1 MNLHE
6 FHKKRRGLKREL
18 IKTGKSYS
26 KHKKEKNKESNNT
39 DSPYNNINLDDF
51 DTKLSKLIG
60 TEYLFNT
67 VDSMYD
73 SETQGKIPFAE
84 LYSRVKSDKEK
95 SEKMNSVQKRLHDL
109 QQAKNKIN
117 QARHNFMSGKE
128 GLLSD
133 DEVLNELN
141 EMMDKVDEEI
151 ESLKNSSETRGYA
164 RMSEL
169 LKYQQEFQ
177 KGFVYTPSRKEA
189 VENLANLVTEGNH
202 VFLEGDSGTGKTE
215 ILRNM
220 VQNLE
225 NYQPYIVSCSDQ
237 TKLSDLLGKT
247 KLEESKLGATVTSPQ
262 EGVLVRALIEGK
274 KIIFDEFNNM
284 DSNVRFSLKPY
295 YNLKPGDT
303 FTVSELGSGIYTV
316 KEGFGFLATG
326 NLPSEKH
333 PERKDL
339 DPAETREFKMPHLNH
354 MPVEEIY
361 DILLIS
367 SLRKDQTSALNYQE
381 ASETIKKLADAIE
394 GVHQAYEGTNDEV
407 KFDLI
412 KDQKAILKKAVL
424 DPKEYISWV
433 KGYKDQTALGLQ
445 QYLAERISTFI
456 SKGDFPESDRQILFQ
471 IFATKNLV
479 DGVNPQLFGFNPK
492 DAQSTLN
499 WSPTFSSEKEQNRNL
514 SLEKLAELDPYNV
527 RPIEQTSTE
536 DYLKQRGIEKT
547 NQTQE
552 VLTTIEHA
560 LEIMGEEQFLG
571 PQDIQNTFGF
581 YPESIPEILFS
592 EQELEKAKELGQQLV
607 LYVDRTNNKTPLT
620 VEKMSNILGG
630 KTSDNGK
637 IIYSNKH
644 IDYVNLKVQ
653 TPRVCW
659 RLTTP
664 EIIRNSTSKKYL
676 EQTEEIINYV
686 SDKVFENQNLPE
698 KYQEAI
704 DEFNKKRNH
713 IEELMEE
720 DWQKAVHELSGLLIN
735 QMTREQSSEI
745 IYRLILEERKN
756 GIKNLFNK
764 YSWSNSIDAGG
775 GLVRVGFFDSG
786 GASVDRWEPGIRN
799 SNLGVCFS
807 RSE

>member
-6 FHKKRRGLKREL
+6 FHKKRRGLKGEL
-18 IKTGKSYS
+18 KGKTGKSYLEHI
-26 KHKKEKNKESNNT
+26 KGKNKESNNT
-39 DSPYNNINLDDF
+39 DSNNILDDF
-51 DTKLSKLIG
+51 DTKLSELIG
-60 TEYLFNT
+60 TKYLFNV
-67 VDSMYD
+67 VDGMYD
-73 SETQGKIPFAE
+73 PETQGKIPFAE

-141 EMMDKVDEEI
+141 EMMYKVDEEI

-303 FTVSELGSGIYTV
+303 FTVPELGSGAYTV

-547 NQTQE
+547 
-552 VLTTIEHA
+552 LTTIEHA

-581 YPESIPEILFS
+581 YPESIPEIPFS

-620 VEKMSNILGG
+620 VEKMLNILGG
-630 KTSDNGK
+630 KTSDNRE
-637 IIYSNKH
+637 IIYSNRH
-644 IDYVNLKVQ
+644 IDDGNLKVQ

-664 EIIRNSTSKKYL
+664 EIIRNSTSKNYL
-676 EQTEEIINYV
+676 EQTEEIIKYV
-686 SDKVFENQNLPE
+686 YDKVFENQNLPE

-713 IEELMEE
+713 ILMEV
-720 DWQKAVHELSGLLIN
+720 DSRKVTHELSGLLIN

-756 GIKNLFNK
+756 GIKNLSTK
-764 YSWSNSIDAGG
+764 CSLSNSINAD
-775 GLVRVGFFDSG
+775 VGFVGVGDFVSV
-786 GASVDRWEPGIRN
+786 GASVDWWLLSDRR
-799 SNLGVCFS
+799 SRLGVCFS